1 MSRKSTSSIRGV
13 RWWTARLRNSRGSP
27 WYYIILF
34 MINLIVLVMLGLLQS
49 SQDMVRNRVLGMVSS
64 GLMNTSLGA
73 FDKQQG
79 GQDQQPSSSGTL

>member
-1 MSRKSTSSIRGV
+1 
-13 RWWTARLRNSRGSP
+13 
-27 WYYIILF
+27 

-49 SQDMVRNRVLGMVSS
+49 SQDMVRNRVLGMVSR